1 MEQAIAKAPEAQVEE
16 EESLSLVAERAA
28 LSADHHEIK
37 GRIYDLQFDNLN
49 EDQRKAAE
57 QKIYDDHAAK
67 EAKYKA
73 DVKAVQEKIADLNA
87 QVKAL
92 QAEYAQKVQD
102 IQKSETDPSDEEKA
116 AAKATYDASL
126 KSENDNF
133 DAQIAKL
140 SGEINEIKAASKQKD
155 SELRSQYAT
164 VKRTPMKRAD
174 KATQLDALKS
184 EIYKNSGNA
193 DLEVLN
199 RSNAIK
205 KLRLDHKK
213 AQAKLSN
220 DLHLKTDHV
229 NTMVRNAKAEEKQ
242 KIHAL
247 HEERAVLYSD
257 YRPVAPFFSKVGLG
271 IADWGERW
279 WKRQKTSFS
288 SWRGFNDWFIH
299 NAVYLIIIA
308 MVIYTAVAQPSWLNF
323 DSFISIVKHTSS
335 LLPLA
340 LGVAGTIV
348 LTGTDLSLGR
358 IWGFT
363 ALLAG
368 SFLGYASTS
377 GVLFGWTAEMPW
389 IWILVVL
396 LLVMAFG
403 GLCGFLN
410 GFFVA
415 EFSIHPFVVTLA
427 TQLIIYGGILLYGK
441 TMGNLSVIFKADNSI
456 ANAYYSFVTGGFTI
470 GGTLI
475 EWYNVYAVLML
486 IVMSFIWYKTKFGK
500 AMFAVGCNP
509 DAANVS
515 GINVKKTII
524 WTFVLA
530 GIFYGIGGFEY
541 NPINGGAQLSTGT
554 GGELD
559 PITAVVI
566 GGVSFTG
573 GIGKVSG
580 VLLGCLLLKVID
592 SCLLAIG
599 AETAY
604 INILKGAIILFAVA
618 LDMKKYIVKK

>member
-1 MEQAIAKAPEAQVEE
+1 MEKTLEQPTPAIPEE
-16 EESLSLVAERAA
+16 ETVSLVAERA
-28 LSADHHEIK
+28 SVMEDRREIK
-37 GRIYDLQFDNLN
+37 GRVYDLQFDNLTP
-49 EDQRKAAE
+49 EALKEAEEKIQSDHKAKEEKYVSDVNAVRAKVADLN
-57 QKIYDDHAAK
+57 QKIQA
-67 EAKYKA
+67 
-73 DVKAVQEKIADLNA
+73 VKAEYGEKIAKIQSSEKDPSEEEKSKA
-87 QVKAL
+87 QEVFESAS
-92 QAEYAQKVQD
+92 EEE
-102 IQKSETDPSDEEKA
+102 QKSYSALCEK
-116 AAKATYDASL
+116 L
-126 KSENDNF
+126 NGEI
-133 DAQIAKL
+133 AQIRAT
-140 SGEINEIKAASKQKD
+140 SKTKD
-155 SELRSQYAT
+155 KELRAQYSD
-164 VKRTPMKRAD
+164 VKKTPMKRAE
-174 KATQLDALKS
+174 KAEKLDEIKS

-193 DLEVLN
+193 DLEVLERTN
-199 RSNAIK
+199 TLK
-205 KLRLDHKK
+205 KAKVDHKK
-213 AQAKLSN
+213 KMAGFAN
-220 DLHLKTDHV
+220 DLHLKTAHV
-229 NTMVRNAKAEEKQ
+229 KTMVHNCKTEEKG
-242 KIHAL
+242 KLDVLRA
-247 HEERAVLYSD
+247 EKAVLNAN
-257 YRPVAPFFSKVGLG
+257 YRPVAPLFPKMGLG
-271 IADWGERW
+271 IADWGKKW
-279 WKRQKTSFS
+279 WKHQKESFS
-288 SWRGFNDWFIH
+288 SAKGFGDWFIH
-299 NAVYLIIIA
+299 NAVYLVIIA
-308 MVIYTAVAQPSWLNF
+308 MVIYTAAVKPSWFNF
-323 DSFISIVKHTSS
+323 NSLISIVKHTSS

-368 SFLGYASTS
+368 SLLGYASTT
-377 GVLFGWTAEMPW
+377 GVLFAWTENLPW

-403 GLCGFLN
+403 GMCGLLN

-427 TQLIIYGGILLYGK
+427 TQLIIYGGILLYGQQ
-441 TMGNLSVIFKADNSI
+441 MGNLSVIFQGDNYM
-456 ANAYYSFVTGGFTI
+456 ANSYYSFVSGGFYI
-470 GGTLI
+470 GDTLV
-475 EWYNVYAVLML
+475 EWYNVYAVIML

-580 VLLGCLLLKVID
+580 VLLGCVLLKVID

-599 AETAY
+599 APTAY